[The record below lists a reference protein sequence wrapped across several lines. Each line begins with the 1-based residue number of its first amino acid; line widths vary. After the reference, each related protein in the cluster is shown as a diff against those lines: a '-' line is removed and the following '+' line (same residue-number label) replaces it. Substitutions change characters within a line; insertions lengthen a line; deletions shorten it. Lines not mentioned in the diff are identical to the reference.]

1 MREMKDSGIEWIG
14 EIPKEWKIIR
24 MKNMIVSREG
34 GAWGEDKANNEN
46 DVICLRIADFDYSK
60 LRFKDSN
67 QLTIRNYKPEIKK
80 RLLLSQ
86 DDILLEKSGGG
97 EKTPVGRAVIF
108 DKKYEAL
115 FANFMERLRTN
126 KNTNPKYFLYILTAF
141 YQNKHMLNYIKQTT
155 GIQNLDINSLLSIE
169 YSSFPPTTEQQKIS
183 AYLDDKCTKID
194 SIIEK
199 QEKVI
204 EKLKAYKLSV
214 LTEAVTKG
222 LNPDVKMKDSGVQWI
237 GEIPEHWEIT
247 SIARIATVVR
257 GASPRPAGDPLYFNG
272 SDVPWITVAE
282 VTKDEGKYIYETETF
297 LTCAGAEKSRIVEKG
312 TLILS
317 NSGATLGVPKI
328 TCITGCINDGS
339 LAFYDLKIN
348 QTYLL
353 YTFKGRT
360 YELRKQMQGYGQPN
374 LNTSIVKA
382 IQIPLPP
389 EKEEV
394 EICNYLDKKCTAIDS
409 AIEKKQALIEK
420 LKEYKKSL
428 IYEVVT
434 GKREVYN
441 PQKTVTVF
449 CPVGIP
455 TNEEEYAKI
464 LLMQKIITRCGKNLK
479 GRTHLMKIFHALELE
494 IGFSFHSEY
503 TRHYHGPYD
512 KKIEKYEKALERK
525 GWIKLKK
532 EGNMKYIVV
541 NPTAYKTDYNRIFAE
556 YNKEIERIID
566 FFKKMTRTS
575 KAEKVAT
582 LLASW
587 NDFLIDGI
595 AEPTDDMIITDVMTN
610 WTENKRNI
618 DYETWQEVLDR
629 MKKANIVPH
638 GYGKHT
644 IRMED

>member
-222 LNPDVKMKDSGVQWI
+222 LNPDVKMKESGVQWI
-237 GEIPEHWEIT
+237 GEIPEDWEQTALKVGLADIQT
-247 SIARIATVVR
+247 GPFGSQLHAEDYIENGIYVINPANIINGKIVIDSKCSISYEKANELAQHLLSVGDIVFARR
-257 GASPRPAGDPLYFNG
+257 GEMGR
-272 SDVPWITVAE
+272 
-282 VTKDEGKYIYETETF
+282 
-297 LTCAGAEKSRIVEKG
+297 CACALDDGIQKLCG
-312 TLILS
+312 
-317 NSGATLGVPKI
+317 
-328 TCITGCINDGS
+328 TGCIKLKCNDR
-339 LAFYDLKIN
+339 LIPKYIILYL
-348 QTYLL
+348 QTHYIKQYL
-353 YTFKGRT
+353 
-360 YELRKQMQGYGQPN
+360 ELNSVGTTMLN
-374 LNTSIVKA
+374 LNSTIISNIPILIPPISEQQQIV
-382 IQIPLPP
+382 
-389 EKEEV
+389 
-394 EICNYLDKKCTAIDS
+394 NYLDKKCSAIDKS
-409 AIEKKQALIEK
+409 IEQKQAIIEK

-434 GKREVYN
+434 GKREV
-441 PQKTVTVF
+441 
-449 CPVGIP
+449 
-455 TNEEEYAKI
+455 
-464 LLMQKIITRCGKNLK
+464 
-479 GRTHLMKIFHALELE
+479 
-494 IGFSFHSEY
+494 
-503 TRHYHGPYD
+503 
-512 KKIEKYEKALERK
+512 
-525 GWIKLKK
+525 
-532 EGNMKYIVV
+532 
-541 NPTAYKTDYNRIFAE
+541 
-556 YNKEIERIID
+556 
-566 FFKKMTRTS
+566 
-575 KAEKVAT
+575 
-582 LLASW
+582 
-587 NDFLIDGI
+587 
-595 AEPTDDMIITDVMTN
+595 
-610 WTENKRNI
+610 
-618 DYETWQEVLDR
+618 
-629 MKKANIVPH
+629 
-638 GYGKHT
+638 
-644 IRMED
+644 

>member
-1 MREMKDSGIEWIG
+1 MYPIET
-14 EIPKEWKIIR
+14 
-24 MKNMIVSREG
+24 KNNSKFIVY
-34 GAWGEDKANNEN
+34 
-46 DVICLRIADFDYSK
+46 V
-60 LRFKDSN
+60 
-67 QLTIRNYKPEIKK
+67 
-80 RLLLSQ
+80 
-86 DDILLEKSGGG
+86 
-97 EKTPVGRAVIF
+97 
-108 DKKYEAL
+108 
-115 FANFMERLRTN
+115 
-126 KNTNPKYFLYILTAF
+126 
-141 YQNKHMLNYIKQTT
+141 
-155 GIQNLDINSLLSIE
+155 
-169 YSSFPPTTEQQKIS
+169 
-183 AYLDDKCTKID
+183 
-194 SIIEK
+194 
-199 QEKVI
+199 
-204 EKLKAYKLSV
+204 
-214 LTEAVTKG
+214 
-222 LNPDVKMKDSGVQWI
+222 
-237 GEIPEHWEIT
+237 
-247 SIARIATVVR
+247 
-257 GASPRPAGDPLYFNG
+257 
-272 SDVPWITVAE
+272 
-282 VTKDEGKYIYETETF
+282 
-297 LTCAGAEKSRIVEKG
+297 
-312 TLILS
+312 ILS
-317 NSGATLGVPKI
+317 NYFSAQVGLLTENRVKMP
-328 TCITGCINDGS
+328 
-339 LAFYDLKIN
+339 KIN
-348 QTYLL
+348 QN
-353 YTFKGRT
+353 
-360 YELRKQMQGYGQPN
+360 ELSGI
-374 LNTSIVKA
+374 IVA
-382 IQIPLPP
+382 IPKLEEQQQIAD
-389 EKEEV
+389 
-394 EICNYLDKKCTAIDS
+394 YLDIKCSAIDKS
-409 AIEKKQALIEK
+409 IEQKQAIIEK

-434 GKREVYN
+434 GKREVFSE
-441 PQKTVTVF
+441 KKSVAVI

-464 LLMQKIITRCGKNLK
+464 LLMQKIIIRCGKKLK

-532 EGNMKYIVV
+532 EKNMKYIVV